1 MLTYFLI
8 QGISMAT
15 TWPGCFLWRWFVVSL
30 CYCKNACSGQNFS
43 IMVYTLCRVHGL
55 CANREAF
62 HCLQWCPPS
71 IPTPS
76 HPVGGYLGR
85 PGHFVVL
92 RMSTMQ
98 QGQGLSP
105 PTTQGSEVPLLIFRP
120 RVELSSHAE
129 PESQPQGPPCGQS
142 GRAACWHT
150 AAFWRGAVSS
160 QGSVIP
166 CVHVKFNTGRQ
177 PSGKNNLPPPPLTFV
192 TSSVSDQTPSLLWQP
207 PRALLISASFLS
219 AFSYLCGAWQF
230 SLLIQ
235 LFKNDPNMQGTL
247 TKTTTKSMFYPRKK
261 LVPSSGW
268 RKTAKF

>member
-98 QGQGLSP
+98 QDQGLSP

-192 TSSVSDQTPSLLWQP
+192 TSSVSDQTPSF
-207 PRALLISASFLS
+207 ALATSQSSTNLCKFSVCFFLS
-219 AFSYLCGAWQF
+219 LWCLAIFS
-230 SLLIQ
+230 SHPVIQ
-235 LFKNDPNMQGTL
+235 KW
-247 TKTTTKSMFYPRKK
+247 S
-261 LVPSSGW
+261 
-268 RKTAKF
+268 